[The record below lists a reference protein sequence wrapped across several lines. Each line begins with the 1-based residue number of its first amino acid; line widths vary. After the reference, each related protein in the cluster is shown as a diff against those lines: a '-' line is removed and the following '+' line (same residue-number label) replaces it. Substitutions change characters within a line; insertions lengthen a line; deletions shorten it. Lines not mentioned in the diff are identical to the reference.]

1 MIHKLTAI
9 KVLKAVSYTLIL
21 SSFVKTFIGNMITF
35 VVTITQLMSLC
46 FYYTF
51 ERKISNTDRCKT
63 LLLTCFALTYAAQ
76 KYEIPEVQKC
86 QVITLL

>member
-35 VVTITQLMSLC
+35 VVAITQLMRFVFS
-46 FYYTF
+46 
-51 ERKISNTDRCKT
+51 T
-63 LLLTCFALTYAAQ
+63 LLSEKLAIRIGVRHYF
-76 KYEIPEVQKC
+76 
-86 QVITLL
+86 